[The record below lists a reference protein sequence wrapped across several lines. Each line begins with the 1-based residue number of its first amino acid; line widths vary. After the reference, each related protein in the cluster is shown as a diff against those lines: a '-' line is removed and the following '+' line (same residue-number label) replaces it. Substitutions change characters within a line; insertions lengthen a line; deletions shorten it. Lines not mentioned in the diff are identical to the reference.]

1 MLQRFGRRRSV
12 WLFCFAACVG
22 VGFWL
27 VNQLRAGETD
37 PAAVVETP
45 PDPLST
51 FMRLKLEHS
60 KSILEGLA
68 VEDYELI
75 SKNAQS
81 LSLLSLESNWN
92 RLQTEEYLTSSR
104 EFRRAA
110 QGIRDAATNQNLE
123 GAALRYVS
131 LTVQCV
137 ECHQY
142 LRRLERQR
150 Q

>member
-1 MLQRFGRRRSV
+1 MLRSFGRRRSV

-22 VGFWL
+22 IGFWL
-27 VNQLRAGETD
+27 VNQLRAQE
-37 PAAVVETP
+37 PAAAVETA
-45 PDPLST
+45 PDALST

-75 SKNAQS
+75 SKSAQS

-110 QGIRDAATNQNLE
+110 QGIRDAATGRNLE

-131 LTVQCV
+131 MTVQCV

-142 LRRLERQR
+142 LRRLERER
-150 Q
+150 R